1 MPSARGRG
9 VTVDARHDPRLD
21 RRSGT
26 PLWAQLRLI
35 LKGWIESGTVGPGDR
50 LPSESELCERFAVS
64 RPVVREALGQ
74 LVADGQIY
82 KIKGKGAF
90 VARPK
95 REVEFVGTTIG
106 FWGEMASK
114 GRRVETRVLSQQLDD
129 PTERERAGL
138 HLNEAA
144 KVVRLRR
151 LYIVD
156 GVPTILVTTAL
167 PASMVPR
174 LERTSV
180 ENRSLYEIIRQSY
193 GLVPHRGERWI
204 EAAVLSREEAEL
216 LGVDRRTPVLA
227 IESVAED
234 ERGVPIEYYVAYQR
248 TDDVRL
254 HVVSR

>member
-1 MPSARGRG
+1 MSSARGRRIPG
-9 VTVDARHDPRLD
+9 DPQHDPQLD

-26 PLWAQLRLI
+26 PLWAQLRL
-35 LKGWIESGTVGPGDR
+35 LVQGWIESGVVGPGDQ
-50 LPSESELCERFAVS
+50 LPSESELCQRFGIS
-64 RPVVREALGQ
+64 RPVVREALGH

-90 VARPK
+90 VTRPK

-114 GRRVETRVLSQQLDD
+114 GRHVATRVLSQQLDT
-129 PTERERAGL
+129 PTERERAAL
-138 HLNEAA
+138 HLDEGA

-156 GVPTILVTTAL
+156 AVPTILVTTAL

-174 LERTSV
+174 LERASV

-234 ERGVPIEYYVAYQR
+234 ERGEPIEYYFAYQR

-254 HVVSR
+254 HIVSR